1 MRIDLH
7 DRPDVV
13 RGSDLEQAAQIVGT
27 HFRIR
32 SPGAAHDGEALTGQ
46 YRLIDLRPGLVV
58 HATDT
63 VELHDLTTEV
73 VQRPGLTCSLI
84 LEGDID
90 FELGGRHFALS
101 ANRKGKP
108 GPCGQFLLRE
118 QPELFVR
125 RSRRGMHVRK
135 VNITVTL
142 GYLKT
147 IVPDVKSLLHALAGT
162 HMAHA
167 YWEPSAHAIA
177 LAEQILHPPGL
188 PGRLDRLHLENRVTG
203 LLLESFSGLAE
214 FGPEDTATI
223 HPRDRRRV
231 EAACD
236 YLDARPGDHVTL
248 EEVARE
254 VGASVST
261 LQRLF
266 HTVHGTSVYDYVR
279 ERKLLKARFALEV
292 GDASVSAAAHIAGY
306 TSPANFAT
314 AFKRRFGLSPS
325 ELRSGQVR

>member
-1 MRIDLH
+1 MRIDLR

-13 RGSDLEQAAQIVGT
+13 RGSDLEQAARLVGT
-27 HFRIR
+27 RFRIR
-32 SPGAAHDGEALTGQ
+32 SPGAANDGEALTGQ
-46 YRLIDLRPGLVV
+46 YRLIDLRPGLIV

-63 VELHDLTTEV
+63 VELHDLTTEI
-73 VQRPGLTCSLI
+73 VQRPGLTCSLV

-101 ANRKGKP
+101 ANRKGRP
-108 GPCGQFLLRE
+108 GPCGQFLFRE

-142 GYLKT
+142 DYLKT
-147 IVPDVKSLLHALAGT
+147 EAPDMLSLLHGLNGT

-167 YWEPSAHAIA
+167 YWQPTAHAIA

-188 PGRLDRLHLENRVTG
+188 PGFLDRLHLENRVTG
-203 LLLESFSGLAE
+203 LLLEALTGLAE
-214 FGPEDTATI
+214 FGSEDAPAI
-223 HPRDRRRV
+223 RPRDRRRV

-236 YLDARPGDHVTL
+236 YLDSRLGEHVTL

-266 HTVHGTSVYDYVR
+266 RAVHGTSVYDYVR

-292 GDASVSAAAHIAGY
+292 GDASVAAAAHIAGY
-306 TSPANFAT
+306 ASPANFAT

-325 ELRSGQVR
+325 ELRARQAP